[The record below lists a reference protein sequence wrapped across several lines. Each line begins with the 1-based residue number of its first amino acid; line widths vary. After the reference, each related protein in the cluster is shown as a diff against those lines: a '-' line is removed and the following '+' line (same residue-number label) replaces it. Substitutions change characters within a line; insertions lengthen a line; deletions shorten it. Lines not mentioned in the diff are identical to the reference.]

1 MIMVFYCQDTIMRT
15 LEVSD
20 AVYKEILSR
29 RIGRESI
36 SKTIMRELRP
46 VEKCDNLEELEQLRR
61 QPRYDLSDLKKEYG
75 L

>member
-1 MIMVFYCQDTIMRT
+1 MTSHCQVNVMKT

-29 RIGRESI
+29 RIGREAI
-36 SKTIMRELRP
+36 SKTIMRELKP
-46 VEKCDNLEELEQLRR
+46 VEKCDIREELEELRR
-61 QPRYDLSDLKKEYG
+61 QPRYTISDLKKEYG

>member
-1 MIMVFYCQDTIMRT
+1 MKT

-36 SKTIMRELRP
+36 SKTILRELRP
-46 VEKCDNLEELEQLRR
+46 VEKCGIREELEELRR
-61 QPRYDLSDLKKEYG
+61 QPRYRISDLKKEY
-75 L
+75 

>member
-1 MIMVFYCQDTIMRT
+1 MKT

-29 RIGRESI
+29 RIGREAI
-36 SKTIMRELRP
+36 SKTIMRELKP
-46 VEKCDNLEELEQLRR
+46 VEKCDIREELEELRR
-61 QPRYDLSDLKKEYG
+61 QPRYTISDLKKEYG

>member
-1 MIMVFYCQDTIMRT
+1 MIMLSYCQDTNMRT

-46 VEKCDNLEELEQLRR
+46 VEKCDNLEELGQLRR
-61 QPRYDLSDLKKEYG
+61 QPRYDISDLKKEYG